1 MAANEGD
8 VTSRAQPRKTGRR
21 AATAARVALAESAR
35 VDTRDSSQRLPVAQ
49 PVLLTSAREQLPIG
63 IARAPRP
70 RRRATPQSAAVD
82 AAADTPSTTAT
93 AGTAAT
99 PSTASAAEPPT
110 PSKRRTTGG
119 QRPARE
125 NRVAGFAQRGR
136 TQAGPPPAP
145 ALPHPLF
152 LA

>member
-35 VDTRDSSQRLPVAQ
+35 LDTRDSSQRLPVAQ
-49 PVLLTSAREQLPIG
+49 PVLLTSAREQMPTG

-82 AAADTPSTTAT
+82 VAADTPSTTAT

-99 PSTASAAEPPT
+99 PSTASVAEPPT
-110 PSKRRTTGG
+110 PSKQRTTGRYG
-119 QRPARE
+119 SVRDDT
-125 NRVAGFAQRGR
+125 V
-136 TQAGPPPAP
+136 T
-145 ALPHPLF
+145 
-152 LA
+152 